1 MLELLNK
8 ALSEKFDHMG
18 TEKHDIVTFLKK
30 SLEQRGPFLTIWY
43 IVLWEMRDIYYIG
56 LLFLVDEIADLND
69 RITGLQQAKD
79 AEKEAYEGQLQQLRN
94 ELQETKD
101 LLTSENLVL
110 CTNSFWLSSIHN
122 TIDR

>member
-1 MLELLNK
+1 MIN
-8 ALSEKFDHMG
+8 
-18 TEKHDIVTFLKK
+18 
-30 SLEQRGPFLTIWY
+30 
-43 IVLWEMRDIYYIG
+43 G
-56 LLFLVDEIADLND
+56 LIVDEISDLND

-110 CTNSFWLSSIHN
+110 CNLISQN
-122 TIDR
+122 